1 MSLINCLNCIE
12 RCFTGNEGVDD
23 DEDTDGTDG
32 DDEADLED
40 QEDSDAAKVKQ
51 AAKPSKSGKAV
62 DSEALRRSLTDLIAS
77 TAAGSSTTGQS
88 TEVFS
93 FRFSTFVCTAKRVS
107 KSQVLTPVLP
117 SPADEWVEV
126 KKKSDRRSQ
135 PKDDP
140 SKTDG
145 EDGGAPGAS
154 KEELEFNFD
163 EDLQDLPAVGRQ
175 NKFSSM

>member
-32 DDEADLED
+32 DDEADLDD
-40 QEDSDAAKVKQ
+40 QEDSDEAKVKQ

-88 TEVFS
+88 TEVF
-93 FRFSTFVCTAKRVS
+93 FSVSLLLYAHCTAKRVN
-107 KSQVLTPVLP
+107 KSQVLTFLAFP
-117 SPADEWVEV
+117 S
-126 KKKSDRRSQ
+126 R
-135 PKDDP
+135 
-140 SKTDG
+140 
-145 EDGGAPGAS
+145 
-154 KEELEFNFD
+154 
-163 EDLQDLPAVGRQ
+163 
-175 NKFSSM
+175 